1 MKRKRVINIAKILND
16 KYYTPPDLAEYCVK
30 KTKEIIGKENITEYL
45 EPSAGAGVFLDFLDK
60 PYLAYDIEP
69 EDIRIQKQDYL
80 TLDLEYKKGRCIIG
94 NPPFGRGN
102 ILSVQFYKK
111 SIQIGDY
118 ISFILPI
125 SQYKNNQRVFE
136 FDLIHSEDLGK
147 KLYSNIEIH
156 CCLNIYKRPIN
167 GINKKPNYKL
177 KDIEIKESIINQNP
191 KRQKIINKED
201 FNYDIRIC
209 GWGAATG
216 KQVEYPN
223 QYVKEFCIKIN
234 NIKLQ
239 TKIIK
244 LLKDVD
250 WVKEYPMTATPNL
263 SQWQV
268 YKYIKEQIP
277 EIE

>member
-1 MKRKRVINIAKILND
+1 MRYSD
-16 KYYTPPDLAEYCVK
+16 
-30 KTKEIIGKENITEYL
+30 
-45 EPSAGAGVFLDFLDK
+45 
-60 PYLAYDIEP
+60 
-69 EDIRIQKQDYL
+69 RI
-80 TLDLEYKKGRCIIG
+80 
-94 NPPFGRGN
+94 
-102 ILSVQFYKK
+102 V
-111 SIQIGDY
+111 
-118 ISFILPI
+118 
-125 SQYKNNQRVFE
+125 
-136 FDLIHSEDLGK
+136 
-147 KLYSNIEIH
+147 H
-156 CCLNIYKRPIN
+156 CCLNIYKKPECGFNER
-167 GINKKPNYKL
+167 PNYHL
-177 KDIEIKESIINQNP
+177 QDVEIKESIINQNP

-209 GWGAATG
+209 VWGAAMG

-277 EIE
+277 EIQ